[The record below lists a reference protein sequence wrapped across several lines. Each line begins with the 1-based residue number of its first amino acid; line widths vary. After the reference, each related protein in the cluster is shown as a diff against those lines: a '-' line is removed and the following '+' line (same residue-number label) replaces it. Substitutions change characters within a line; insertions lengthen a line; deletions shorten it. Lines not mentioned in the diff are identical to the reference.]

1 MAFARETE
9 PRRNVLITCG
19 GRWAGMV
26 AQVRA
31 TLPQVPALA
40 AGRVIVA
47 DLEIVAPAGHFAHEA
62 VAIPPMKDPGYVP
75 RLLEVCREKQVRVLL
90 PLIDL
95 DMAQLVPHHDAF
107 AAAGVTL
114 MAPAPE
120 LMEVCFDKVAFHAFA
135 QAHGLRTPRLY
146 ASEELDSAPYPLFH
160 KLRHGFGSRSTG
172 FVTSAAKA
180 RELLAEDPNL
190 LFMEGL
196 SGPELSV
203 DALISRDGRIL
214 HAVQRIRDKVIG
226 GEVARSH
233 TVKLGPVTQAVEKA
247 LRALA
252 GAGFHGPANL
262 QLFLSEEPAL
272 FDVNLRLGAG
282 GSTLANMAT
291 GGHFFESML
300 REACGD
306 LAPAPKRDYEEG
318 LALYKYAGD
327 LFYGADGAVRQ
338 AFPGQL

>member
-1 MAFARETE
+1 MTFAFETR
-9 PRRNVLITCG
+9 PNRNVLITCG

-31 TLPQVPALA
+31 TLPRVPALA
-40 AGRVIVA
+40 AGRVLVA
-47 DLEIVAPAGHFAHEA
+47 DLELVAPAGYFAHEA
-62 VAIPPMKDPGYVP
+62 VAVPPLKDPRYVP
-75 RLLEVCREKQVRVLL
+75 RLLELCREKQVRVLL
-90 PLIDL
+90 PLIDI
-95 DMAQLVPHHDAF
+95 DMAQLVPHHEAF

-120 LMEVCFDKVAFHAFA
+120 LMEVCFDKVAFDAFA
-135 QAHGLRTPRLY
+135 RAHGLRAPYLH
-146 ASEELDSAPYPLFH
+146 APDELDSAPYPLFY
-160 KLRHGFGSRSTG
+160 KPRHGFGSRSTG
-172 FVTSAAKA
+172 FVTSEAKA
-180 RELLAEDPNL
+180 REALVEDPNL
-190 LFMEGL
+190 IFMEGL

-214 HAVQRIRDKVIG
+214 HAVQRIRDKVVG

-233 TVKLGPVTQAVEKA
+233 TVKLGPITQAVEKA

-252 GAGFHGPANL
+252 GVGFHGPANL
-262 QLFLSEEPAL
+262 QFFLSEEPAL

-300 REACGD
+300 REACGE
-306 LAPAPKRDYEEG
+306 LAQAPERDYEEG
-318 LALYKYAGD
+318 LALYKFVGD